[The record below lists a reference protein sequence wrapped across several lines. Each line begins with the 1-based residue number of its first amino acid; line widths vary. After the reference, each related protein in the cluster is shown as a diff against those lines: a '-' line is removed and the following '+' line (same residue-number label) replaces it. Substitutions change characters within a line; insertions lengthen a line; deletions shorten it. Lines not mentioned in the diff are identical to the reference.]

1 MTFLALSKI
10 MTARSM
16 KFRKKFR
23 ETHGFWRPLDIP
35 YCIVKNWKIE
45 KCMWQVSL
53 CHTHKHQVKFNYTR
67 YNNKKAVQKGKNLPA
82 QNETSNSY
90 NT

>member
-35 YCIVKNWKIE
+35 YCIVKN
-45 KCMWQVSL
+45 
-53 CHTHKHQVKFNYTR
+53 
-67 YNNKKAVQKGKNLPA
+67 
-82 QNETSNSY
+82 
-90 NT
+90 